1 MRYAQMRK
9 VAALA
14 AMLAGAAVLVVSCQ
28 SKDIIPD
35 AIETPPLA
43 AFAISVTPVDEGVTV
58 LVDASASS
66 DVQDATGALV
76 VRWDWQADGAWDT
89 EYTAVKTATHLYA
102 AGEGATIRVEVR
114 DTAGLTETATQF
126 ASFVAPL
133 SCAIVAL
140 PLSGT
145 APLTVDLEGTAFGGT
160 GAYSF
165 KWRFGDGQT
174 SADPSPSHTFAAGG
188 EYDVLLTV
196 TDAGLPG
203 IFCSDSVRVS
213 VAAPP
218 AR

>member
-1 MRYAQMRK
+1 MRHPNLATL
-9 VAALA
+9 VALA
-14 AMLAGAAVLVVSCQ
+14 SLVAGAAILASCQ
-28 SKDIIPD
+28 DKDIIPD
-35 AIETPPLA
+35 VIDTPPLA
-43 AFAISVTPVDEGVTV
+43 AFAISVTPGDAGVTV
-58 LVDASASS
+58 LVDASASN
-66 DVQDATGALV
+66 DVQDPLGALV
-76 VRWDWQADGAWDT
+76 VRWDWQADGVWDT
-89 EYTAVKTATHLYA
+89 EYASVKTATHLYA

-114 DTAGLTETATQF
+114 DTSGLTEIATQF

-133 SCAIVAL
+133 SCAIVAI
-140 PLSGT
+140 PLSGA
-145 APLTVDLEGTAFGGT
+145 APLTVDLAASGFGGT
-160 GAYSF
+160 GAYAY

-213 VAAPP
+213 VAPPP

>member
-1 MRYAQMRK
+1 MRDSKLARLI
-9 VAALA
+9 AAIAGTALFCA
-14 AMLAGAAVLVVSCQ
+14 ACQ
-28 SKDIIPD
+28 DKDIIPD

-43 AFAISVTPVDEGVTV
+43 AFAISVTPGEAGVTV
-58 LVDASASS
+58 LVDASESN
-66 DVQDATGALV
+66 DVQDAPGALM

-89 EYTAVKTATHLYA
+89 EFSNAKTATHLYA

-114 DTAGLTETATQF
+114 DTSGLTRTATQF

-145 APLTVDLEGTAFGGT
+145 APLTVDIAASGFGGT
-160 GAYSF
+160 GAYAF

-174 SADPSPSHTFAAGG
+174 GAQPAVSHTFVAAG

-203 IFCSDSVRVS
+203 LFCSDSVRVS
-213 VAAPP
+213 VEAPS
-218 AR
+218 AN